1 MWITS
6 LATYYSIKWSQDNT
20 ESLSNCYMCITPTTS
35 IWKLKWYTI
44 KGVVWRKIDHWY
56 VCIKT
61 IFMRKFQHMVMQNT
75 FLCSRVARI
84 FWAEG
89 TGGSQTFPGRTQ
101 LLNSLHLYR
110 ANIHSKIFHRGMGPW
125 RGGGREGS
133 RGYAT
138 PPGRDLIAN
147 QVTSQKLSDCNKST
161 GMWGG
166 SQVGICEWMHP
177 LKVQCPCL
185 LLPLHFFMIQRLET
199 MMNPCLCGSSQEDL
213 ASLVKYRSGTVLV

>member
-1 MWITS
+1 MKLLVFGYEHMWITS

-125 RGGGREGS
+125 RGGGEG
-133 RGYAT
+133 G
-138 PPGRDLIAN
+138 L
-147 QVTSQKLSDCNKST
+147 
-161 GMWGG
+161 
-166 SQVGICEWMHP
+166 
-177 LKVQCPCL
+177 
-185 LLPLHFFMIQRLET
+185 QRL
-199 MMNPCLCGSSQEDL
+199 CHSSWKRLD
-213 ASLVKYRSGTVLV
+213 SKSGNVSKAKWL